1 MLKNL
6 RIGRLSACSQF
17 FYCLLAGLRRNRSEF
32 AAKQSVFWLKNSVSA
47 VKNGK
52 NRHKNKAEKARL
64 RVEKERL
71 SVNLLS
77 KHARVCLTIIE
88 K

>member
-17 FYCLLAGLRRNRSEF
+17 FYCLLAGWRRNRSEF

-64 RVEKERL
+64 RVEKRAFIGKSVKQTRPRL
-71 SVNLLS
+71 FNNY
-77 KHARVCLTIIE
+77 
-88 K
+88 